1 MTHTDFDAKVA
12 ERANNALKSLA
23 DIEAKASSA
32 ADALVKECNLDAQTQ
47 LFRANAS
54 VAPAVFADMQ
64 SKANTASCLRA
75 IASDAL
81 DAHIRT
87 LANFAE
93 FRHMG
98 EGTDYRFEII
108 LARSS
113 ARHLNQRLTDA
124 LASIAGDAKRRK

>member
-12 ERANNALKSLA
+12 ERASNALKSLA

-32 ADALVKECNLDAQTQ
+32 ADALVKECDLDAQAK

-54 VAPAVFADMQ
+54 VAPPVFAYMQ
-64 SKANTASCLRA
+64 SKANTARCLRA

-81 DAHIRT
+81 DARIRA
-87 LANFAE
+87 LANFTE

-98 EGTDYRFEII
+98 EGTDYRFEIV
-108 LARSS
+108 LARSN
-113 ARHLNQRLTDA
+113 ARHLNQRLTNA
-124 LASIAGDAKRRK
+124 LAGVTEGDKRRK